1 VALSIVARLADEV
14 CAGAFAALGRLEL
27 LDAEIEVVLGG
38 GVLRARQ
45 PLLMAGIERRFV
57 ERAPHAV
64 LTVATERP
72 IHGAVLLGL
81 DELARQ

>member
-1 VALSIVARLADEV
+1 M
-14 CAGAFAALGRLEL
+14 GRLEL
-27 LDAEIEVVLGG
+27 MDTEVEVVLGG

-45 PLLMAGIERRFV
+45 PLLMAGIERRFAG
-57 ERAPHAV
+57 RAPLAV

-81 DELARQ
+81 DVLARE